1 MTKKLYIVFAVLGLC
16 ACASQMPLD
25 DAYIYPDKTT
35 PNTQSTPNTQ
45 ISQSPQPA
53 TPAPTMEIVSQ
64 KDTTI
69 TVKIHR

>member
-35 PNTQSTPNTQ
+35 PNTQIT
-45 ISQSPQPA
+45 QSPQPA